1 MTFPNLID
9 YKQAI
14 GNASARLATLDAVP
28 VADPTGAPH
37 FVAGNF
43 AGVFKMQKADGSLVA
58 LKCFTRTVPQLERRY
73 KEIAA
78 FAKSAKSPYFIGF
91 DFLPD
96 ELYVTSK
103 TVRSGDYPVLCM
115 PWVEARSL
123 GAVAALLVERKK
135 PVALAR
141 LAQAWARLCLHMVE
155 QGVAHGDL
163 KHDNVL
169 VTSEGRLRLI
179 DYDSVFLPG
188 LRGLKSP
195 SLGSPNFQ
203 HPHRNEGHFDADI
216 DHVSMLSLL
225 VSLRHLVFQP
235 DDHARYHN
243 GENLLFRRDDFL
255 NPAGSELF
263 KRVAESPDLF
273 VRDWAGGLAKCCA
286 GRAVGIPG
294 VKAALKAAVKLE
306 AAPEQPGM
314 KWFFYR
320 RLA

>member
-58 LKCFTRTVPQLERRY
+58 
-73 KEIAA
+73 
-78 FAKSAKSPYFIGF
+78 
-91 DFLPD
+91 
-96 ELYVTSK
+96 
-103 TVRSGDYPVLCM
+103 
-115 PWVEARSL
+115 
-123 GAVAALLVERKK
+123 
-135 PVALAR
+135 
-141 LAQAWARLCLHMVE
+141 
-155 QGVAHGDL
+155 
-163 KHDNVL
+163 
-169 VTSEGRLRLI
+169 
-179 DYDSVFLPG
+179 
-188 LRGLKSP
+188 
-195 SLGSPNFQ
+195 
-203 HPHRNEGHFDADI
+203 
-216 DHVSMLSLL
+216 
-225 VSLRHLVFQP
+225 LRHLVFQP